1 MASLSELI
9 PYLERGFTLK
19 SSRGESLR
27 LVSPGKVQWIRA
39 KGYYFEDETVTL
51 AEVKNY
57 KCVWSWE
64 VVSTQGEHDNA

>member
-9 PYLERGFTLK
+9 PYLERGYTLK

-39 KGYYFEDETVTL
+39 KGYYFDDEVVTL

-57 KCVWSWE
+57 KDVWSWE
-64 VVSTQGEHDNA
+64 VDTQGGHDNA

>member
-27 LVSPGKVQWIRA
+27 LVSPGKVQWIRS
-39 KGYYFEDETVTL
+39 KGYYFDDEVVTL

-57 KCVWSWE
+57 KDVWSWE
-64 VVSTQGEHDNA
+64 VDTQGGHDNA